1 HHLSTTSVTW
11 IPSSF
16 DSNLLRMA
24 HNNGVNVAD
33 PLAQETLLKEMAKKA
48 SGDLEAFLNQLY
60 NDSSLGLYHMSEHIR
75 RRIPQIIEEKRG
87 LINLEKDLEIA
98 ISDAKDSYT
107 LVKSLQTISSFKNI
121 GDLLKST
128 LDIVEAA
135 KIKK

>member
-1 HHLSTTSVTW
+1 MT
-11 IPSSF
+11 
-16 DSNLLRMA
+16 

-33 PLAQETLLKEMAKKA
+33 PLAQETLLKEMAKKT

-60 NDSSLGLYHMSEHIR
+60 NDSSLGLYHMNEHIR
-75 RRIPQIIEEKRG
+75 RRVPQIVEEKKG
-87 LINLEKDLEIA
+87 LINLEKDLEIT
-98 ISDAKDSYT
+98 ISDTKDSDT
-107 LVKSLQTISSFKNI
+107 LVKSLPTISSFKNI

>member
-1 HHLSTTSVTW
+1 
-11 IPSSF
+11 
-16 DSNLLRMA
+16 MA

-33 PLAQETLLKEMAKKA
+33 PLAQETLLKEMAKK
-48 SGDLEAFLNQLY
+48 EAFLNQLY

-75 RRIPQIIEEKRG
+75 RRVPQIIEEKRG